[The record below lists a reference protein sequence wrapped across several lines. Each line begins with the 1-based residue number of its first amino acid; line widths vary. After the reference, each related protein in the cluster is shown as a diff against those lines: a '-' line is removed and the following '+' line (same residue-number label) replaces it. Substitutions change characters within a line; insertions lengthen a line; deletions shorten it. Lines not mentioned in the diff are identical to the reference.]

1 MTPRLWIAVY
11 ALAPLV
17 ALAVIAVFMK
27 LWRVWRKHHQT
38 RALQRVIDA
47 SERLGL
53 YQREDDELRSKLRDR
68 LTRRDRAI
76 DVDPDEL

>member
-1 MTPRLWIAVY
+1 MTPRLWIAAY

-17 ALAVIAVFMK
+17 ALAVIAMFLQ
-27 LWRVWRKHHQT
+27 LWRMWRKHRQT
-38 RALQRVIDA
+38 RALQRAIEA

-53 YQREDDELRSKLRDR
+53 YQCEDEELRSKLRVR
-68 LTRRDRAI
+68 LTQRDRAI